1 VNFKALVHK
10 LTGEDVSHS
19 EVVDGP
25 NDKLVVQLSKLSGE
39 DVLWS

>member
-19 EVVDGP
+19 KVVDGP
-25 NDKLVVQLSKLSGE
+25 NDKLTDFE
-39 DVLWS
+39 